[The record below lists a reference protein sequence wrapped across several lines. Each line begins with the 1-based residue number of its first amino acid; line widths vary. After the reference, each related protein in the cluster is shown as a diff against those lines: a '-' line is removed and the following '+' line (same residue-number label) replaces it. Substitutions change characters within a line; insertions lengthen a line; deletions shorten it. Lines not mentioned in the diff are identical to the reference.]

1 MVEGWGYEPQSITP
15 PLKENMEKQKFNPSE
30 HLENIKGKPYL
41 PVAWR
46 LVWFREDHFDW
57 AIETAITQ
65 TEDKATAKATIKD
78 QTGRIIATA
87 HKSEDIKGFFDY
99 MEKAETGAVG
109 RALALCGYGTQFSPE
124 IEEGSERVVD
134 SPITLK
140 NMPEGQI
147 DAQKYTETPAGK
159 ALSRAYFMIASHAG
173 FEGERAKDIA
183 KRMFKLESFTNIT
196 KEQLMEINKQMK
208 ERADKVTKT
217 LVDEL
222 DGALGDNNFDD
233 VLGENKDEKQTL

>member
-1 MVEGWGYEPQSITP
+1 
-15 PLKENMEKQKFNPSE
+15 MEKQKFNPSE

-124 IEEGSERVVD
+124 IEEGERLAD
-134 SPITLK
+134 SPTTQAVTSARRAQDEAA
-140 NMPEGQI
+140 EGPVLPHDE
-147 DAQKYTETPAGK
+147 DAVE
-159 ALSRAYFMIASHAG
+159 
-173 FEGERAKDIA
+173 
-183 KRMFKLESFTNIT
+183 
-196 KEQLMEINKQMK
+196 
-208 ERADKVTKT
+208 
-217 LVDEL
+217 
-222 DGALGDNNFDD
+222 D
-233 VLGENKDEKQTL
+233 VLA